1 LFLQTKQIK
10 LGAIIDCFYQMIRKL
25 AYLRVEQ
32 YCTFEKHHPN
42 GNVHTIEKLCQLIK
56 IWYAMWV
63 FKTRNESQ
71 F

>member
-10 LGAIIDCFYQMIRKL
+10 LGTIFYCFYQMIRKL

-32 YCTFEKHHPN
+32 CCTFEKHHPN
-42 GNVHTIEKLCQLIK
+42 GNVHVIEKLRQLIK
-56 IWYAMWV
+56 NWYAMWV